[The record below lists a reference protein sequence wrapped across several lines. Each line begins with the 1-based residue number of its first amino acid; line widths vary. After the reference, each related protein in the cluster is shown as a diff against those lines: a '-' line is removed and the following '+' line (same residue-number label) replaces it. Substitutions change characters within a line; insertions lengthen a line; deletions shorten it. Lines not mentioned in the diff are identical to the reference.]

1 MKKIYL
7 FLALTAGLLVSCDM
21 DKEPYGSLKDTEALQ
36 TPTDFKAMRVGLY
49 SALRGTIGGNG
60 RYTTPEV
67 QCDGFHALI
76 GNSNT
81 FGDMYRWDFTPQNS
95 TIDGVYGGYQS
106 AITRANFI
114 IDGYNKCDMS
124 DKSLFTDAEMV
135 SVRAAKGDAFFLRA
149 YSIFMLSQFYCADYD
164 ASTADK
170 ANSGVSYRLDYAP
183 SSNPSTYPGRKTLA
197 ETMAQ
202 VTADLDSAAKYVSEP
217 SAALSAYITQDAIT
231 ALRARQALA
240 MDNYKDAAKYAEALI
255 SSGTYALAEGTDEL
269 KSMWAEDAGME
280 TILQLAIASK
290 SELISGLGTYYQP
303 VDKEPDFVPT
313 KTLVDL
319 YSDKDYRKKA
329 YFNQIDIKTTTG
341 TSGRVYA
348 FNKFPLETRLYK
360 EYKVT
365 EARSVIEP
373 KAFRIAEMY
382 LIAAE
387 AYAQLAQTDQSY
399 LVKAAQY
406 INALEK
412 KRIADYKDRS
422 FSASTIMTELQNE
435 RQREMV
441 GEGTRLFDLKRWHK
455 NMERGEAQ
463 QEDLLLLPGPT
474 TTQLERPA
482 GDNRFTWPIPKHE
495 MDVNKKMVQNPGY

>member
-36 TPTDFKAMRVGLY
+36 TPTDFRAMRVGLY

-60 RYTTPEV
+60 RYTSPEV

-81 FGDMYRWDFTPQNS
+81 FGEMYRWDFTPQNG
-95 TIDGVYGGYQS
+95 TVDGVYGGYQS

-149 YSIFMLSQFYCADYD
+149 YGIFMLSQFYCADYD
-164 ASTADK
+164 VSTANN

-183 SSNPSTYPGRKTLA
+183 SSDPNTYPGRKTLA

-202 VTADLDSAAKYVSEP
+202 VTADLDSAAKYISEP
-217 SAALSAYITQDAIT
+217 NAALSAYITHDAIT

-240 MDNYKDAAKYAEALI
+240 MDNYKDAAKYAEELI
-255 SSGTYALAEGTDEL
+255 SSGTYALAGSVDEL
-269 KSMWAEDAGME
+269 RSMWAEDAGME

-290 SELISGLGTYYQP
+290 SELTSGLGEYYQP
-303 VDKEPDFVPT
+303 IEGNPDFVPT

-319 YSDKDYRKKA
+319 YSDNDYRKQA
-329 YFNQIDIKTTTG
+329 YFNQIDVTTTTG

-360 EYKVT
+360 EYQST
-365 EARSVIEP
+365 ESRSVIEP

-387 AYAQLAQTDQSY
+387 AYAMSRDLRNASQY
-399 LVKAAQY
+399 LNDFKA
-406 INALEK
+406 
-412 KRIADYKDRS
+412 KRISGYQTQS
-422 FSASTIMTELQNE
+422 FSSVERIMTEIQNE
-435 RQREMV
+435 RHREFI
-441 GEGTRLFDLKRWHK
+441 GEGMRLLDLKRW
-455 NMERGEAQ
+455 NLGVTRGTPQ
-463 QEDLLLLPGPT
+463 QEDICAMPGADYST
-474 TTQLERPA
+474 GLSVPA
-482 GDNRFTWPIPKHE
+482 GDYHFVWPIPTHE
-495 MDVNKKMVQNPGY
+495 MDTNPKMVQNPGY

>member
-36 TPTDFKAMRVGLY
+36 TPTDFRAMRVGLY

-60 RYTTPEV
+60 RYTSPEV

-81 FGDMYRWDFTPQNS
+81 FGEMYRWDFTPQNG
-95 TIDGVYGGYQS
+95 TVDGVYGGYQS

-149 YSIFMLSQFYCADYD
+149 YGIFMLSQFYCADYD
-164 ASTADK
+164 VSTANN

-183 SSNPSTYPGRKTLA
+183 SSDPNTSPGRKTLA

-202 VTADLDSAAKYVSEP
+202 VTADLDSA
-217 SAALSAYITQDAIT
+217 
-231 ALRARQALA
+231 RARQALA
-240 MDNYKDAAKYAEALI
+240 MDNYKDAAKYAEELI
-255 SSGTYALAEGTDEL
+255 SSGTYALAGSVDEL
-269 KSMWAEDAGME
+269 RSMWAEDAGME

-290 SELISGLGTYYQP
+290 SELTSGLGEYYQP
-303 VDKEPDFVPT
+303 IERNPDFVPT

-319 YSDKDYRKKA
+319 YSDNDYRKQA
-329 YFNQIDIKTTTG
+329 YFNQIDVTTTTG

-360 EYKVT
+360 EYQST
-365 EARSVIEP
+365 ESRSVIEP

-387 AYAQLAQTDQSY
+387 AYAQLAQTDGSY
-399 LVKAAQY
+399 LVKAAKY
-406 INALEK
+406 LNELK
-412 KRIADYKDRS
+412 KSRIAGYKDRS
-422 FSASTIMTELQNE
+422 FTASTIMSELQNE

-441 GEGTRLFDLKRWHK
+441 GEGTRLFDLKRWHMA
-455 NMERGEAQ
+455 MERGEAQ